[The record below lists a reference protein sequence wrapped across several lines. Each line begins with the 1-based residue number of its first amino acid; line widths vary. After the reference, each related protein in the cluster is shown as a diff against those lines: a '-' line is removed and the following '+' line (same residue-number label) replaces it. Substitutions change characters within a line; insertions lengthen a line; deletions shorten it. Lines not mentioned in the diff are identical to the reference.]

1 VQNLEARG
9 YSAVSLTLILFFGFV
24 AILLLGLGWALWE
37 PRERRKLEADL
48 RSLEEHGQRHATYLP
63 QIRQALA
70 PADYDFLSKRV
81 PRELQ
86 RRVRRERLGVAL
98 AYLAALRG
106 DFQSLLRMARVI
118 AVLSPKV
125 AAVHEFERLRLTA
138 KFAWRYQ
145 MIRWKLLTGLAP
157 MAQLAGLSDLVS
169 GLSVRM
175 EAAMNE
181 LGERAAAVAELA
193 SSINRRGLDVV

>member
-1 VQNLEARG
+1 
-9 YSAVSLTLILFFGFV
+9 VSLTLILFFGFV
-24 AILLLGLGWALWE
+24 AILLLGLGLALWE
-37 PRERRKLEADL
+37 PRKRRKLEADP

-70 PADYDFLSKRV
+70 PADYDFLSKRGV

-86 RRVRRERLGVAL
+86 RRVRRERLGVAR

-106 DFQSLLRMARVI
+106 DFRSLLRMASVI

-157 MAQLAGLSDLVS
+157 MTQLAGLSDLVS

-175 EAAMNE
+175 ETAMNE
-181 LGERAAAVAELA
+181 LGERAAAAADLA
-193 SSINRRGLDVV
+193 SSINRRGLDVG

>member
-1 VQNLEARG
+1 
-9 YSAVSLTLILFFGFV
+9 VSLTLILFFSFV
-24 AILLLGLGWALWE
+24 AILLLALGWAVWE
-37 PRERRKLEADL
+37 PRQRRKLEADP
-48 RSLEEHGQRHATYLP
+48 RSLEERGQRHATYLP

-70 PADYDFLSKRV
+70 PADYDFLSKREA
-81 PRELQ
+81 PRELR

-145 MIRWKLLTGLAP
+145 MIRWT
-157 MAQLAGLSDLVS
+157 
-169 GLSVRM
+169 R
-175 EAAMNE
+175 
-181 LGERAAAVAELA
+181 
-193 SSINRRGLDVV
+193 

>member
-1 VQNLEARG
+1 M
-9 YSAVSLTLILFFGFV
+9 SLTLILFFGFV
-24 AILLLGLGWALWE
+24 AILLLGLGLALWE

-175 EAAMNE
+175 ETAMNE
-181 LGERAAAVAELA
+181 LGERAAAAAELA